1 MRWIPSFLAIG
12 FFLSLKFADSG
23 GLENGTFSKCNNP
36 LLHFHPCWLQ
46 SAVGS
51 PRALPRGNA
60 VTAVTSADQ
69 GENVCTFSHGQ
80 PVCMKLFCV
89 NFLLQPVSTD
99 TFSKACGHR
108 NSQNE
113 RMCAVSITSVSRSFA
128 AYIRTSN
135 GIYSTCRH
143 SSGMS
148 SGTYVHGESP

>member
-1 MRWIPSFLAIG
+1 MR
-12 FFLSLKFADSG
+12 FADSG

-36 LLHFHPCWLQ
+36 LLHFHPYWLQ

-69 GENVCTFSHGQ
+69 GENVYAFSHGQ

-108 NSQNE
+108 NSPNE

>member
-1 MRWIPSFLAIG
+1 M
-12 FFLSLKFADSG
+12 
-23 GLENGTFSKCNNP
+23 
-36 LLHFHPCWLQ
+36 
-46 SAVGS
+46 
-51 PRALPRGNA
+51 GNA

-89 NFLLQPVSTD
+89 NFLLQPMSTD

-108 NSQNE
+108 NSPNE

-143 SSGMS
+143 SSGMF
-148 SGTYVHGESP
+148 SGTYVHGESPYNPFI